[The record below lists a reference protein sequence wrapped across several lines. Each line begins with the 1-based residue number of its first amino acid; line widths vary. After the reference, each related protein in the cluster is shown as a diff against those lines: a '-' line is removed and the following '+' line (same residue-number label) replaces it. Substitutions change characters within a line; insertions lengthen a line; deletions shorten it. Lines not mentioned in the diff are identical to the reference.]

1 MSGRERCARVRMVGK
16 LITVATDNNIMTV
29 GKIFLPQHFI
39 SADYYR
45 FCRSIKNVT
54 EIIILFFFSYLH
66 SSGSSWINN
75 LRQHEV
81 KIKTFQ

>member
-1 MSGRERCARVRMVGK
+1 MVGK
-16 LITVATDNNIMTV
+16 LISVATDNNIMTV

-54 EIIILFFFSYLH
+54 EIIIYSVSLIFSPLGALG
-66 SSGSSWINN
+66 STISGSMKS
-75 LRQHEV
+75 R
-81 KIKTFQ
+81 